1 MADIS
6 GFLPSILYN
15 EIPHENYENLYSKGS
30 DIDIT
35 INNGSSTHISG
46 ITLGNGTWEIDQLD
60 DNLNLFPEYSEGDV
74 ISRDVLLK
82 VLTSV
87 SAMNQSRNIFSFN
100 LLGKVKYGI
109 QDKTEGLR
117 DKVTKAKQWLTDEI
131 TPEIAQ
137 DFLQKSYPGARVG
150 KLDKYSSKDG
160 GIYKVM
166 FGVPSEKKYYVMCLQ
181 RNGNKIHELD
191 DDDYKETPIYSFTD
205 GNMAMKAYEQYPSE
219 EGLESTEDEASE
231 ITLEEIQGAMGND
244 SNFASYNVIDFENV
258 ENEDFLINGRPTA
271 IAFIAG
277 TVDDKIMVGSQ
288 QFWRTEE
295 GTVEIG
301 NGQTQEV
308 KSKNDVPIIVKWAIN
323 LYKQYGGTKDL
334 SYLLKE
340 NNFEEEAPTSGS
352 EDGYEWEI
360 KQSARKKKKKSEFWG
375 KNVTG
380 YEDGMLGDMICEGL
394 LSSNLKSTFDEEM
407 NELLKLYRDVLEA
420 HGFEIT
426 DYGIVEG
433 SSLIWDQYIKFQKDG
448 TKGRIYMSGG
458 AGNYEGFFNGIVLKG
473 TGSLEFD
480 KELKSFD

>member
-35 INNGSSTHISG
+35 ISNGSSTYISG
-46 ITLGNGTWEIDQLD
+46 ITLGNGSWEIDELD
-60 DNLNLFPEYSEGDV
+60 DNLNLFPEYSAGDV

-82 VLTSV
+82 VLISV
-87 SAMNQSRNIFSFN
+87 SSLNQSRHIFSFN
-100 LLGKVKYGI
+100 ALGKVKYGI
-109 QDKTEGLR
+109 KDVA

-137 DFLQKSYPGARVG
+137 DFLQKSYPGARIG
-150 KLDKYSSKDG
+150 KIDKYSSKDG

-181 RNGNKIHELD
+181 RNGNKIRELD

-205 GNMAMKAYEQYPSE
+205 GNMAMKAYDQYPSE
-219 EGLESTEDEASE
+219 EGLEEIQEETSE
-231 ITLEEIQGAMGND
+231 ITLEEMQGAMGQDN
-244 SNFASYNVIDFENV
+244 NLASYNIIDFENV
-258 ENEDFLINGRPTA
+258 ENKDFLLNGRPTA

-277 TVDDKIMVGSQ
+277 TLDNKIMVGIQ
-288 QFWRTEE
+288 QFWRTED
-295 GTVEIG
+295 GNVEIG

-308 KSKNDVPIIVKWAIN
+308 KSENDVQNIVKWAIN
-323 LYKQYGGTKDL
+323 SYKQYGGTKDL

-340 NNFEEEAPTSGS
+340 NNFEEEAAPTSGS

-360 KQSARKKKKKSEFWG
+360 KQSAKKKRKKSEFWG

-394 LSSNLKSTFDEEM
+394 IFNKLVPLKKKYQIILNSEC
-407 NELLKLYRDVLEA
+407 
-420 HGFEIT
+420 
-426 DYGIVEG
+426 
-433 SSLIWDQYIKFQKDG
+433 S
-448 TKGRIYMSGG
+448 
-458 AGNYEGFFNGIVLKG
+458 
-473 TGSLEFD
+473 
-480 KELKSFD
+480 